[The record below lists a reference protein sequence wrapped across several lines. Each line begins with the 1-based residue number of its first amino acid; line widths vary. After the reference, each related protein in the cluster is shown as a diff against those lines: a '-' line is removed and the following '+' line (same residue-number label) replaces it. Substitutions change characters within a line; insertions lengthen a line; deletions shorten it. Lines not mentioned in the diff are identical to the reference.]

1 MKNYPTAHINAKPG
15 DIAKTIIMPGD
26 PLRAQY
32 IAETFLDDAKLFNNV
47 RGVQGY
53 TGKYKRHTV
62 SVMAHG
68 MGMPSMA
75 LYAHELY
82 DVYGVKN
89 IIRIGTLGALQKEI
103 KTMDIVLV
111 SKAATDSAM
120 AWPMG
125 FNDRNTPSASKALL
139 EKARVLSRTL
149 NPDTTVREGKI
160 MTSDFFYHPN
170 AGINQKLSDDGFLA
184 LDMETAALYMEA
196 ARFNR
201 NALCI
206 GTVSNNII
214 TGEEL
219 SSMIRVTGVTNMI
232 TLALELATTL

>member
-1 MKNYPTAHINAKPG
+1 MSAPTPHINANEG
-15 DIAKTIIMPGD
+15 DFAKTVVMPGD

-32 IAETFLDDAKLFNNV
+32 IAEAFLDGAVLVNNV

-53 TGKYKRHTV
+53 TGKYKGVPV

-82 DVYGVKN
+82 DVYGVEN
-89 IIRIGTLGALQKEI
+89 IIRIGTVGALQEEM
-103 KTMDIVLV
+103 KTMDLVLV

-120 AWPMG
+120 SWPMG
-125 FNDRNTPSASKALL
+125 FNSVNTPSASKTLL
-139 EKARVLSRTL
+139 EKARALTETL
-149 NPDTTVREGKI
+149 AFDSAVYEGKI

-170 AGINQKLSDDGFLA
+170 PGINKKWAEQGVLA
-184 LDMETAALYMEA
+184 VDMETAALYMEA
-196 ARFNR
+196 ARFNK

-214 TGEEL
+214 TGEEI
-219 SSMIRVTGVTNMI
+219 SSMKRVTGVQNMI
-232 TLALELATTL
+232 TLALELAITL